1 MFITGV
7 APQAAISLS
16 GTTGAAIAS
25 CGFLKLPIRK
35 WHWEKMNSR
44 NCIKWSMIFA
54 YDRIS
59 VCRGWFDPKE
69 KWTFEYCYRIR
80 YARKNRCSGFLLF
93 LGEPLM
99 CKCATP
105 AILHTFGIR
114 WFSRENHYFLMCV
127 RVNKSELLSC
137 EQERV
142 LTFWPLYHII
152 SSRRMR
158 GKWFEK
164 LDWAEERTWGACCP
178 ATALEEVDWDIWGIK
193 STKTYSWLSCCAR
206 CSLR

>member
-1 MFITGV
+1 MRVKRYF
-7 APQAAISLS
+7 APHLIHEL
-16 GTTGAAIAS
+16 
-25 CGFLKLPIRK
+25 LR
-35 WHWEKMNSR
+35 
-44 NCIKWSMIFA
+44 
-54 YDRIS
+54 
-59 VCRGWFDPKE
+59 
-69 KWTFEYCYRIR
+69 CY
-80 YARKNRCSGFLLF
+80 
-93 LGEPLM
+93 
-99 CKCATP
+99 ATP
-105 AILHTFGIR
+105 AILHPFGIR
-114 WFSRENHYFLMCV
+114 WFSKENHYFLMCV

-164 LDWAEERTWGACCP
+164 LDWAEERTCELCCPKRALKERKRDRKWAEERTCGLCCPKRALEERKRGGKWAEERTWGACCP

-193 STKTYSWLSCCAR
+193 STKTYSWLSGCAR